1 MNANKRAYLRLLP
14 VALLFLALCVYAWVK
29 PADDFSLA
37 ERRPLAQMPAFKT
50 DEVLSGDFM
59 ADFEDYA
66 TDQFMIEFD
75 RAFSGIFNLSWLLRG
90 EGEMLVQRAPSAAMP
105 QPDVVAQ
112 LIRMC
117 NDLHA
122 DVRELKQELAATKAE
137 VEKLKRA
144 HYGYASVAADG
155 MSGIEFEKVK

>member
-1 MNANKRAYLRLLP
+1 MEMVDRFQMAYQHLYNTGMVHAKKELAALMGVARGSVQKAFAGEEAYLTESFIRKF
-14 VALLFLALCVYAWVK
+14 AG
-29 PADDFSLA
+29 
-37 ERRPLAQMPAFKT
+37 T
-50 DEVLSGDFM
+50 
-59 ADFEDYA
+59 
-66 TDQFMIEFD
+66 
-75 RAFSGIFNLSWLLRG
+75 FSGTFNVDWLLRG

-105 QPDVVAQ
+105 QSDVVAQ

-155 MSGIEFEKVK
+155 MSGIEVELEKVK

>member
-1 MNANKRAYLRLLP
+1 MEERKKILAMAFDHLKSLGLVIKIKD
-14 VALLFLALCVYAWVK
+14 VALAMPGK
-29 PADDFSLA
+29 
-37 ERRPLAQMPAFKT
+37 RPETVSRAM
-50 DEVLSGDFM
+50 SGNP
-59 ADFEDYA
+59 DYA
-66 TDQFMIEFD
+66 TDQFMIDFD

-90 EGEMLVQRAPSAAMP
+90 EGDMLAQRAPSAAAI

-112 LIRMC
+112 LIRMY

-122 DVRELKQELAATKAE
+122 DVRELKKELAATKAE

-155 MSGIEFEKVK
+155 LNGIEEFEEVK

>member
-1 MNANKRAYLRLLP
+1 MNGRDLKMAYDYLYSIGAVHSQKEFGDAIGRAEETISRDFKAEKKLSASVPYKLLAAFP
-14 VALLFLALCVYAWVK
+14 NVFNESWAL
-29 PADDFSLA
+29 
-37 ERRPLAQMPAFKT
+37 Q
-50 DEVLSGDFM
+50 
-59 ADFEDYA
+59 
-66 TDQFMIEFD
+66 
-75 RAFSGIFNLSWLLRG
+75 G
-90 EGEMLVQRAPSAAMP
+90 EGDMLAKQATSAAMP
-105 QPDVVAQ
+105 QSDVVAQ

-122 DVRELKQELAATKAE
+122 DVRELKQELASTKAE

>member
-1 MNANKRAYLRLLP
+1 MEERKRILAMAFDHLKSLGMVSKIKD
-14 VALLFLALCVYAWVK
+14 VALAMPGK
-29 PADDFSLA
+29 
-37 ERRPLAQMPAFKT
+37 RPETVSRAM
-50 DEVLSGDFM
+50 SGNP
-59 ADFEDYA
+59 DYA

-90 EGEMLVQRAPSAAMP
+90 EGEMLVQRTPSAAMP
-105 QPDVVAQ
+105 QSDVVAQ